1 MIGRTISHYR
11 IVEKLGEG
19 GMGVVY
25 KAEDTKLKRTVALK
39 FLPPELTRDPEAK
52 ARFIQ
57 EAQAASALDHP
68 NICNIHEIDK
78 TGEGQLFICMAYY
91 EGETLKE
98 RIKRG
103 RLETEEALSVAMQI
117 GLGLDKAHAGGIVH
131 RDIKPANIAITKDGV
146 AKILDFGVAKLAG
159 QARLTKTSS
168 TLGTVAYMA
177 PEQVRGEAMDHRA
190 DIWSLGV
197 VLFEMLTGKLPFKG
211 EYEQSLMYSILNETP
226 MDAERISPGI
236 PRELR
241 RVFEKAL
248 AKKPEDRYRAIDEM
262 NDALSSCGRML
273 GAAKGTIEPVRSK
286 RRTRRLAA
294 AGAACAIAAAAIIL
308 GRLYLFAPREKPI
321 ASIAVLPFQNI
332 SADPEQEYFS
342 DGMTEALIAEL
353 SKIKALRVISR
364 TSVMRFKKSEKSL
377 PDIARQLN
385 VDAVIEGS
393 VQRVQDDVRV
403 TAQLVRAAPEKHLWA
418 NTYTQSYRNILALE
432 SEIAQAIAR
441 EIRVTVTPEE
451 RERLAASRPV
461 NPAAHEAYL
470 KGRYY
475 VHKWVQTDMEK
486 GIEYLKQ
493 AVAIDSTYALAYAAL
508 AEAYDGGLASVPS
521 REVARSVNRY
531 AQKALSIDPTI
542 AEAYVFLGDVKLTY
556 DWDWEGAEANYRKAL
571 AMNPNSAVALGYY
584 GSYLIVVGESDEAL
598 RMCIRAKELDPLD
611 PGMGIMLANKYI
623 YRRQYREAEEII
635 QEILSMDSTYVVLHA
650 LLGRI
655 RFGEGRFDEA
665 AAHYEKLLVYD
676 EGLAEEGLAPALA
689 RAGRTAEARA
699 RLAGLIRKSEAGQQ
713 MQVAI
718 AATYLALGEPD
729 SGFMWLDR
737 AYELRDANLPWIRLM
752 PMFDDIRSDLR
763 YFAIMKKLKLE
774 P

>member
-1 MIGRTISHYR
+1 MSGSVISHYR
-11 IVEKLGEG
+11 ILEKLGEG

-68 NICNIHEIDK
+68 NICNIHEIDE

-98 RIKRG
+98 RIRRG
-103 RLETEEALSVAMQI
+103 RLGADEALSVAMQI
-117 GLGLDKAHAGGIVH
+117 GLGLAEAHSRGIVH
-131 RDIKPANIAITKDGV
+131 RDIKPANIMITKDGV
-146 AKILDFGVAKLAG
+146 AKILDFGLAKLAG
-159 QARLTKTSS
+159 QVGLTKTSS

-177 PEQVRGEAMDHRA
+177 PEQVRGEAIDHRA

-197 VLFEMLTGKLPFKG
+197 VLFEMISGKLPFKG
-211 EYEQSLMYSILNETP
+211 DYEQSMMYSIINEEP
-226 MDAERISPGI
+226 LHVERILPEA

-241 RVFEKAL
+241 GVFEKAL
-248 AKKPEDRYRAIDEM
+248 AKKPENRYRDIDGM
-262 NDALSSCGRML
+262 NDALASCGRKL
-273 GAAKGTIEPVRSK
+273 VGAKAPLEPAHPK
-286 RRTRRLAA
+286 RASRRIAA
-294 AGAACAIAAAAIIL
+294 AIAACAVVAAAIVM
-308 GRLYLFAPREKPI
+308 GRLFLFSPHEKPI
-321 ASIAVLPFQNI
+321 TSIAVLPFQNI
-332 SADPEQEYFS
+332 SADPDQEYFS

-364 TSVMRFKKSEKSL
+364 TSVMRFKKSEASL
-377 PDIARQLN
+377 PEIAKKLN

-475 VHKWVQTDMEK
+475 VHKWVQTDIET

-508 AEAYDGGLASVPS
+508 AEAYDGGLASVPP
-521 REVARSVNRY
+521 REIARNVESY
-531 AQKALSIDPTI
+531 SQKALSIDPTI
-542 AEAYVFLGDVKLTY
+542 AEAYTFLGDVKLTY
-556 DWDWEGAEANYRKAL
+556 DWDWEAAEANYKKAL

-584 GSYLIVVGESDEAL
+584 GSYLNVMGESDEAL
-598 RMCIRAKELDPLD
+598 RLCIRAKELDPLN
-611 PGMGIMLANKYI
+611 PGMRIMLANKYI

-635 QEILSMDSTYVVLHA
+635 QEILGMDSTYVVLHA

-665 AAHYEKLLVYD
+665 ASQYRKLLAYD
-676 EGLAEEGLAPALA
+676 VGLAEEGLAPALA
-689 RAGRTAEARA
+689 RAGRTAEARS
-699 RLAGLIRKSEAGQQ
+699 RLAGLIRKSEEGQQ

-718 AATYLALGEPD
+718 AATYFALGEPD
-729 SGFMWLDR
+729 SAFMWLDR
-737 AYELRDANLPWIRLM
+737 AYEFRDSNLPWIRLM
-752 PMFDDIRSDLR
+752 PMFDDVRSDPR
-763 YFAIMKKLKLE
+763 YFALMKKLKLE